1 MPRWLLSLLTVLTLL
16 GSSVSAWAAA
26 GYSGDPMCCC
36 PDKATCHCHDHD
48 GDLDDTVK
56 LKRCGGEAT
65 FADVDM
71 AVAVV
76 PAVEVS
82 FDVTVTQLEI
92 VQTVRIP
99 DNWSSEPEKPPI

>member
-26 GYSGDPMCCC
+26 GYMGDPQCCC

-48 GDLDDTVK
+48 GEPDTTAK

-65 FADVDM
+65 FADVNI
-71 AVAVV
+71 A
-76 PAVEVS
+76 PAVLPVAPITIEVI
-82 FDVTVTQLEI
+82 VTKTEI

-99 DNWSSEPEKPPI
+99 DDWFAEPEKPPI